1 MSEEDENNFYRLVA
15 FVVDVAPEVIRE
27 YFKRKVLH
35 GDTFESYLNKHKH
48 ILYHLVFLRDY
59 EQSCAWYFLSASSSY
74 L

>member
-35 GDTFESYLNKHKH
+35 GDTFESYR
-48 ILYHLVFLRDY
+48 F
-59 EQSCAWYFLSASSSY
+59 
-74 L
+74 